1 MGPKREQDV
10 SARSPISHD
19 APQRQ
24 SLDSARFPRLPR
36 AAMDRKA
43 ERPLATAEE
52 TFEDIGLDDNHKHQ
66 QPAPRRRGFF
76 SKFSDDKD
84 KDGSGQGGTTVSRLL
99 MSGRK
104 RGQSGQ
110 GAELG
115 HIERPKLV
123 VTSDQDVN

>member
-1 MGPKREQDV
+1 M
-10 SARSPISHD
+10 
-19 APQRQ
+19 PQRQ

-36 AAMDRKA
+36 SAMDRKG
-43 ERPLATAEE
+43 ERPLSTAEE
-52 TFEDIGLDDNHKHQ
+52 AFEDVGLDDHKQ

-76 SKFSDDKD
+76 SKFSDDKE
-84 KDGSGQGGTTVSRLL
+84 KDGSSQGTTVSRLL

-115 HIERPKLV
+115 NIERPKLI
-123 VTSDQDVN
+123 VTSEHDGN